1 MASFPQNRAALDRRA
16 DAQNRLR
23 RAGAGLDVQHLPS
36 FAFGHRSLMW
46 WGTVGLI
53 AIESTVFA
61 IAVGVYLYLMT
72 RSTQWPPAE
81 LPPDPGW
88 ATLNTGVL
96 LISVLPAY
104 LAKRAAEAIDLPAVR
119 RWVTASSFF
128 SLLVLGIRVFEFP
141 ALNCVWD
148 GSAYGSAVWMIMGLH
163 TFHLV
168 TDAYDTLVLNVLV
181 FTGPLEGK
189 RFGDVSEN
197 ALYWFFVVASWLP
210 LYAVIHGAPRWT

>member
-72 RSTQWPPAE
+72 RSTHWPPAE
-81 LPPDPGW
+81 LPPDAGW

-104 LAKRAAEAIDLPAVR
+104 LAKRAAEAIDLSAVR
-119 RWVTASSFF
+119 RWVTVSSLF
-128 SLLVLGIRVFEFP
+128 SLLVLGIRAFEFP
-141 ALNCVWD
+141 ALNCAWD

-163 TFHLV
+163 TLHLV